1 MRFENIFRNFL
12 AKIIF
17 LLFPVKKVTA
27 NELFDLW
34 NDGKIK
40 KILFVR
46 QNQGIGDMLLLTPV
60 FRILKEAK
68 KDYE

>member
-12 AKIIF
+12 AKIIS